1 MTKLR
6 QGAWIN
12 AHTGQWSYIDE
23 HGNWAKRPGNLESI
37 GLPASVWEAI
47 RDIPNDYGGPKR
59 EAILRTV
66 MAAGG
71 VRMRG
76 HGDVVVF
83 EFTCDSK
90 VALPACR
97 GVLHQVAGGLTRCRF
112 NDLSTNETVEVSYAD
127 YVRQMDNY
135 VAENGDAASFRWQT
149 P

>member
-1 MTKLR
+1 MNLR

-12 AHTGQWSYIDE
+12 AHNGKWAFIPEHADWSKGE
-23 HGNWAKRPGNLESI
+23 GNLESL
-37 GLPASVWEAI
+37 GLPTSVWETI
-47 RDIPNDYGGPKR
+47 RNVPNDYGGENRKN
-59 EAILRTV
+59 ILLAV

-83 EFTCDSK
+83 EFTCDPK

-97 GVLHQVAGGLTRCRF
+97 DVLRQIAGPLTRCRF
-112 NDLSTNETVEVSYAD
+112 NNLRTSETVEVSYAD

-135 VAENGDAASFRWQT
+135 VKQMEDSAFLHWER